1 MECPPSFM
9 KNYFIFTICV
19 IFLTFCSIPVTSD
32 GMESENAAA
41 QISVANVVVS
51 PSLPFED
58 DIITVTVMIQNTG
71 LQPVAISRA
80 ELYSKDL
87 TILNQRT
94 YTSVGSIGAGNTME
108 FTFSVRAN
116 AQDGIHYLWFYL
128 DFRDAGSLQYH
139 IPVTISNTPVVVS
152 VIDMPTIFQQNGEE
166 SITIS
171 VGNPRENT
179 LHGVS
184 VQISGVGITSTQSTR
199 FIGTLPADESRE
211 VSWDV
216 AAAESTDLR
225 ITTMYR
231 TGTNEH
237 QSELTVPITVGSGG
251 KSASFIINN
260 VELDSETTG
269 YHKISGDVNNA
280 GLKTAEA
287 VVVTTDYPATP
298 IEPYRNYVI
307 GALSPDD
314 FSSFDLTFTTDD
326 MSQIPVIITYK
337 DRSGSIFAETF
348 TLDLSHAFE
357 KNKAAK
363 KSDFSSVIYVVLIV
377 LAVAILYIAW
387 KQGYGPVKLH
397 RK

>member
-1 MECPPSFM
+1 MEYPPSVM
-9 KNYFIFTICV
+9 KNYFIIIIC
-19 IFLTFCSIPVTSD
+19 ILSIIFCSIPVTSD

-41 QISVANVVVS
+41 QVSVANVAVS

-58 DIITVTVMIQNTG
+58 DIITVTVTIQNTG
-71 LQPVAISRA
+71 TQPVAISRA

-87 TILNQRT
+87 TIMNQLT
-94 YTSVGSIGAGNTME
+94 YTSVGAIGAGNTME

-152 VIDMPTIFQQNGEE
+152 VIDMPAIFQENGEE
-166 SITIS
+166 SIRIS
-171 VGNPRENT
+171 VGNPRETT

-184 VQISGVGITSTQSTR
+184 VQISGAGITSTQSTH

-211 VSWDV
+211 ISCDV
-216 AAAESTDLR
+216 TASESTDLR

-237 QSELTVPITVGSGG
+237 QSELITPITVGSGG

-260 VELDSETTG
+260 VELDAETAG

-280 GLKTAEA
+280 GLKAAEA
-287 VVVTTDYPATP
+287 VVVTTGYPANP
-298 IEPYRNYVI
+298 IEPYRNYVV
-307 GALSPDD
+307 GSLNPDD

-326 MSQIPVIITYK
+326 MSQIPVIVTYK
-337 DRSGSIFAETF
+337 DRSGSIFSETF
-348 TLDLSHAFE
+348 TLDLSHAFGE
-357 KNKAAK
+357 NKAAK
-363 KSDFSSVIYVVLIV
+363 KPTFPPVTYVVLIV
-377 LAVAILYIAW
+377 LVGAALYIAW
-387 KQGYGPVKLH
+387 KRGYIPVNFR